1 MYNIPN
7 IKAYIP
13 DAILNNIGSFL
24 LHLIDN
30 DSASK
35 FVTNSA
41 SKNINKNDF
50 IIQQDKLSKNFPVK
64 LVSLIKYNVYYF
76 IKKD

>member
-30 DSASK
+30 DNASK
-35 FVTNSA
+35 FVTKSTN
-41 SKNINKNDF
+41 KNMNINDF
-50 IIQQDKLSKNFPVK
+50 II
-64 LVSLIKYNVYYF
+64 
-76 IKKD
+76 